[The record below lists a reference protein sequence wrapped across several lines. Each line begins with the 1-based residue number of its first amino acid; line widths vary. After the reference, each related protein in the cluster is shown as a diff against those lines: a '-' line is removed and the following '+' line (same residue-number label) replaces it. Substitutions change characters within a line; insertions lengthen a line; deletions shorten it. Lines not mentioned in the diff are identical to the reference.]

1 MNIYLVSIN
10 PHQKSEWGGTS
21 YKNIIVVSNLN
32 ISPENLRILVHK
44 ELDVPYFKL
53 YQFMFHEAN
62 TEKDMYDNIVVEKLN
77 LNILK
82 LEDNKNYIKNELA
95 ASEFYELQLLSN
107 YEHTFPEGAVFLEQN
122 IDWCMNL
129 LEEGYTKAKN
139 EDQTRQIEAN
149 KKQFLKFIS
158 EIDKSTL
165 LELLQEAYKEQE

>member
-1 MNIYLVSIN
+1 MNIYVVGIN

-32 ISPENLRILVHK
+32 ISNENLRILVHK

-53 YQFMFHEAN
+53 YQFLFYDAN
-62 TEKDMYDNIVVEKLN
+62 TEKDMCDNIIVEKLN
-77 LNILK
+77 LNVLK

-95 ASEFYELQLLSN
+95 ASEFYELRLPSN
-107 YEHTFPEGAVFLEQN
+107 YELTFPEGAVFLEQD

-129 LEEGYTKAKN
+129 LDKEYTKAKD
-139 EDQTRQIEAN
+139 EEQTRQIKAN
-149 KKQFLKFIS
+149 KEQFLKFIS

-165 LELLQEAYKEQE
+165 LELLQEALKEQE

>member
-10 PHQKSEWGGTS
+10 PRQKSDWGGTS
-21 YKNIIVVSNLN
+21 YYNFIVVSNLN
-32 ISPENLRILVHK
+32 ISNENLRILVHK

-53 YQFMFHEAN
+53 YQFLFHDAN
-62 TEKDMYDNIVVEKLN
+62 TEKDMCDNIIVEKLN

-107 YEHTFPEGAVFLEQN
+107 YEHTFPEGAIFLEQD

-129 LEEGYTKAKN
+129 LDNAYTKAKN
-139 EDQTRQIEAN
+139 EEQMRQIETN
-149 KKQFLKFIS
+149 KEQFIKFIS